1 MAVLTRTQQLTNAG
15 ILKAAPA
22 AAIIDMIDSL
32 TEREFQA
39 LLSVHARLTG
49 ANQTNF
55 DALILAMGF

>member
-1 MAVLTRTQQLTNAG
+1 LTNAG

-49 ANQTNF
+49 ANQANF